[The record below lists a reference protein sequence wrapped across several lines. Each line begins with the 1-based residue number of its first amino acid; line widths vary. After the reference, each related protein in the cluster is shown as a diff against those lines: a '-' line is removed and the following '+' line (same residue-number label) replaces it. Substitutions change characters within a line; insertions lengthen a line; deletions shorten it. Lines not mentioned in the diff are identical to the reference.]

1 MILSNTFVTSSSGIL
16 LLLTID
22 YYLLTTHYQ
31 HWSANTKDK
40 TRDGADKE
48 AAKSEYCNHQDQETP
63 GGFIHKPLPQVFLA
77 IVCSFLMNLPRGLE
91 FTIEE
96 QCVGM
101 MINTST
107 CICDS
112 LGLCQYNTSERSNVV
127 RSFPWIT
134 YILSSE
140 IGLKLLPSVVLAT
153 LNWKLI
159 NW

>member
-1 MILSNTFVTSSSGIL
+1 MILSNTFVTSSSSIL

-22 YYLLTTHYQ
+22 FYLVTTH
-31 HWSANTKDK
+31 HWSAPGED
-40 TRDGADKE
+40 RE
-48 AAKSEYCNHQDQETP
+48 AVKSQHCDHQDLETE
-63 GGFIHKPLPQVFLA
+63 GGFPRKPLLRVFLA

-96 QCVGM
+96 RCVGM
-101 MINTST
+101 MINSSS

-112 LGLCQYNTSERSNVV
+112 LGLCQYNASERNNVV

-134 YILSSE
+134 YILASE
-140 IGLKLLPSVVLAT
+140 IGLKLLPSAVLAT

>member
-1 MILSNTFVTSSSGIL
+1 MILSNTFVTSSSSIL

-22 YYLLTTHYQ
+22 YYLLTAHPWPAVT
-31 HWSANTKDK
+31 S
-40 TRDGADKE
+40 ADKE
-48 AAKSEYCNHQDQETP
+48 AVSSDHSDQGQPQDQETA
-63 GGFIHKPLPQVFLA
+63 GALTQKPLLRVFLA

-101 MINTST
+101 MINTSS

-112 LGLCQYNTSERSNVV
+112 LGLCQYNASERNNVV

>member
-1 MILSNTFVTSSSGIL
+1 MILSNTFVTSSSSIL

-31 HWSANTKDK
+31 WSAI
-40 TRDGADKE
+40 TRDKQGDADKE
-48 AAKSEYCNHQDQETP
+48 AAKSEYCNHQDQGLTE
-63 GGFIHKPLPQVFLA
+63 KPLLRVFLA

-112 LGLCQYNTSERSNVV
+112 LGLCQYNATERNNVV
-127 RSFPWIT
+127 RSFPWVA

>member
-16 LLLTID
+16 LVLTID

-31 HWSANTKDK
+31 WSAI
-40 TRDGADKE
+40 TRDKQGDADKE
-48 AAKSEYCNHQDQETP
+48 AAKSEYCNHQDQGLTE
-63 GGFIHKPLPQVFLA
+63 KPLLRVFLA

-112 LGLCQYNTSERSNVV
+112 LGLCQYNATERNNVV
-127 RSFPWIT
+127 RSFPWVA

>member
-1 MILSNTFVTSSSGIL
+1 MILSNTFVTSSSSIL

-22 YYLLTTHYQ
+22 YYLLTA
-31 HWSANTKDK
+31 HWPAVTSS
-40 TRDGADKE
+40 DKE
-48 AAKSEYCNHQDQETP
+48 AVSSDHSDQGQHQDQETA
-63 GGFIHKPLPQVFLA
+63 GALTQKPLLRVFLA

-101 MINTST
+101 MINTSS

-112 LGLCQYNTSERSNVV
+112 LGLCQYNASERNNVV

>member
-1 MILSNTFVTSSSGIL
+1 MILSNTFVTSSSSIL
-16 LLLTID
+16 LLLTIE
-22 YYLLTTHYQ
+22 YYLVTTHHHYRDNPPGGPEAVREAVKGQ
-31 HWSANTKDK
+31 HCD
-40 TRDGADKE
+40 
-48 AAKSEYCNHQDQETP
+48 HQDLETE
-63 GGFIHKPLPQVFLA
+63 GGFPKKPLLRVFLA

-101 MINTST
+101 MINSSS

-112 LGLCQYNTSERSNVV
+112 LGLCQYNASERNNVI

-140 IGLKLLPSVVLAT
+140 IGLKLLPSAVLAT

>member
-1 MILSNTFVTSSSGIL
+1 MILSNTFVTSSSSIL

-22 YYLLTTHYQ
+22 YYLLTVTVHHQ
-31 HWSANTKDK
+31 PWPAVTSV
-40 TRDGADKE
+40 DKE
-48 AAKSEYCNHQDQETP
+48 AVKSDHSDQGHHQEQETA
-63 GGFIHKPLPQVFLA
+63 GGVTQKPLLRVFLA

-101 MINTST
+101 MINTSS

-112 LGLCQYNTSERSNVV
+112 LGLCQYNASERNNVV

>member
-1 MILSNTFVTSSSGIL
+1 M
-16 LLLTID
+16 LTID

-31 HWSANTKDK
+31 WSAV
-40 TRDGADKE
+40 TRDKQGDAADKE
-48 AAKSEYCNHQDQETP
+48 AAKREYCNHQDQGLTE
-63 GGFIHKPLPQVFLA
+63 KPLLRVFLA
-77 IVCSFLMNLPRGLE
+77 IVCSFLINLPRGLE

-112 LGLCQYNTSERSNVV
+112 LGLCQYNATERNNVV
-127 RSFPWIT
+127 RSFPWVA

>member
-16 LLLTID
+16 LVLTID
-22 YYLLTTHYQ
+22 YYLLTSHYQ
-31 HWSANTKDK
+31 WSAI
-40 TRDGADKE
+40 TRDKRGSADKE
-48 AAKSEYCNHQDQETP
+48 AANSEYCYHQNQ
-63 GGFIHKPLPQVFLA
+63 GFTEKPLLRVSLA

-112 LGLCQYNTSERSNVV
+112 LGLCQYNATERGNVV
-127 RSFPWIT
+127 RSFPWIA
-134 YILSSE
+134 YILSCE
-140 IGLKLLPSVVLAT
+140 VGLKLLPSVVLAT

>member
-1 MILSNTFVTSSSGIL
+1 MTSSSGIL
-16 LLLTID
+16 LVLTID

-31 HWSANTKDK
+31 GSAI
-40 TRDGADKE
+40 TRDKQGDADKE
-48 AAKSEYCNHQDQETP
+48 AAKTDYCNHQDQGLTE
-63 GGFIHKPLPQVFLA
+63 KPLLRVFLA

-112 LGLCQYNTSERSNVV
+112 LGLCQYNATERNNVV
-127 RSFPWIT
+127 RSFPWAA